1 VAGATAANDQRGDA
15 SDWRALVTPGALE
28 AAAETRWL
36 NWQGRYARSSRRS
49 GIQARAFA
57 VVVFVG
63 IAVMLLMQLL
73 ARRA

>member
-1 VAGATAANDQRGDA
+1 M
-15 SDWRALVTPGALE
+15 TPGALE

-73 ARRA
+73 VRRA

>member
-1 VAGATAANDQRGDA
+1 
-15 SDWRALVTPGALE
+15 VTPGALE

-49 GIQARAFA
+49 GNQARAFA
-57 VVVFVG
+57 VVVFAG
-63 IAVMLLMQLL
+63 IAVMLLMELL

>member
-1 VAGATAANDQRGDA
+1 
-15 SDWRALVTPGALE
+15 VTPGALD

-57 VVVFVG
+57 AIVFAG
-63 IAVMLLMQLL
+63 LAVMLLMQLF
-73 ARRA
+73 ASSRVA